1 MKKIVLDKK
10 KENLI
15 RLAISK
21 KNYPKKNFNK
31 KKVILLINEIKEK
44 LIKKNYNYLLIK
56 NLLISDK
63 NIKDDLVSLS
73 KLFGKITPQNAKKE
87 KLINITPGK
96 NHKTLDKLARYH
108 QTNKGGSFHSDGP
121 QHNKN
126 PSILI
131 MGCQKNT
138 RKGGE
143 TVLVDIDKIFKYLKK
158 KIRKRTLN

>member
-63 NIKDDLVSLS
+63 NIRSLIKIGIYLILVPFFML
-73 KLFGKITPQNAKKE
+73 
-87 KLINITPGK
+87 
-96 NHKTLDKLARYH
+96 
-108 QTNKGGSFHSDGP
+108 
-121 QHNKN
+121 
-126 PSILI
+126 
-131 MGCQKNT
+131 
-138 RKGGE
+138 
-143 TVLVDIDKIFKYLKK
+143 LK
-158 KIRKRTLN
+158 